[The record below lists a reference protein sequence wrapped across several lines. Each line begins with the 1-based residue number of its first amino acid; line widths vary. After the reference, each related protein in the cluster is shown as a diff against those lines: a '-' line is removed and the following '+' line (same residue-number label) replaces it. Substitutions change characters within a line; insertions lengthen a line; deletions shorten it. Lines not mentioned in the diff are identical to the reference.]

1 MVKKGMNNFREYDQS
16 QGVFRI
22 LHPEE
27 LLEEDHPARIID
39 KVVESLDLT
48 KLYESYSKEGNP
60 AYHPKM
66 MLKVMFYSYY
76 DGTMTGRKVEKNLED
91 RASYIFLSGDQVP
104 DFRTINVFR
113 VRHLDILPELFAQIV
128 MLCRSLDMIGFK
140 NLAVDGQK
148 IQANANFT
156 KSYNNKRLVK
166 RFEKLTKGMEK
177 LLACEPTNA
186 NEEKLRKRR
195 LTRLRKQ
202 KEKLERARES
212 LRDLA
217 TENADATI
225 NLTDKDAP
233 MMSHKDRTKKPSYN
247 NQSAVDDKLGVTV
260 AVQTTVTNDN
270 AEHLEELN
278 EQAKGNTGDLHENIL
293 ADCGFCD
300 YEHLEKMVDEKNPQ
314 KYYVPD
320 PRFAIDESGG
330 GKLGKYDSCHFA
342 FDEEGTLRCPE
353 GQELRR
359 DMIKQL
365 DGYTLTQYSGTACD
379 SCSARSL
386 CTKGKKRTIT
396 IDSRSQYKEIMRRRL
411 RDPKGRAIYRKRQA
425 IVEAPH
431 GDDQKN
437 KKWRQH
443 YLRGLKKAAIEFA
456 LMRIGSNLG
465 KIIRFRAAEMLSYSV
480 S

>member
-1 MVKKGMNNFREYDQS
+1 MSNFREYNQL
-16 QGVFRI
+16 QGVIRN
-22 LHPEE
+22 LNPDQ
-27 LLEEDHPARIID
+27 LLEEEHPARIID
-39 KVVESLDLT
+39 KVVEILDLK
-48 KLYESYSKEGNP
+48 KLYDSYTDEGNS

-66 MLKVMFYSYY
+66 MLKVLFYSYY
-76 DGTMTGRKVEKNLED
+76 DGTMTGRKIEKNLED

-104 DFRTINVFR
+104 DFRTINAFR
-113 VRHLDILPELFAQIV
+113 VRHSDILPGLFAQIV
-128 MLCRSLDMIGFK
+128 MLCRSLDMIDFR

-156 KSYNNKRLVK
+156 KSYNNERLVK

-177 LLACEPTNA
+177 LLAFEPTNA
-186 NEEKLRKRR
+186 IEEKLQKRK
-195 LTRLRKQ
+195 LGKLRKQ
-202 KEKLERARES
+202 KKKLEGVSEVLRE
-212 LRDLA
+212 L
-217 TENADATI
+217 TKQNEDATV
-225 NLTDKDAP
+225 NTTDKDAP
-233 MMSHKDRTKKPSYN
+233 MLSHKDRTKKPSYN
-247 NQSAVDDKLGVTV
+247 HQSAVDGKMGVTV
-260 AVQTTVTNDN
+260 AVQTTITNDN

-278 EQAKGNTGDLHENIL
+278 EKAKENTGALHENIL

-314 KYYVPD
+314 KCYVPD

-330 GKLGKYDSCHFA
+330 GKLGKYDSCHFE

-353 GQELRR
+353 GKELKQ

-365 DGYTLTQYSGTACD
+365 DGYTLTQYSGTACET
-379 SCSARSL
+379 CSVKQL

-396 IDSRSQYKEIMRRRL
+396 IDSRCQYKEIMRRRL
-411 RDPKGRAIYRKRQA
+411 RTPEGKAIYRKRQA

-443 YLRGLKKAAIEFA
+443 YLRGHKKAAIEFM
-456 LMRIGSNLG
+456 LIRIGSNLG
-465 KIIRFRAAEMLSYSV
+465 KIIRFRAAEMLAYSV

>member
-1 MVKKGMNNFREYDQS
+1 MKNFRIYDQT
-16 QGVFRI
+16 QGVFRN
-22 LHPEE
+22 LYPEQ

-48 KLYESYSKEGNP
+48 ELYGSYSEEGTP

-66 MLKVMFYSYY
+66 MLKVMFYSYF

-104 DFRTINVFR
+104 DFRTINAFR
-113 VRHLDILPELFAQIV
+113 VRHMDILPSLFAQIV
-128 MLCRSLDMIGFK
+128 MLCRALDMIGFK

-156 KSYNNKRLVK
+156 KSYNNERLVK

-195 LTRLRKQ
+195 LGKLRKQ
-202 KEKLERARES
+202 KEKLEGAKEM

-217 TENADATI
+217 KENANATI

-247 NQSAVDDKLGVTV
+247 NQSAVDGKLGVTV
-260 AVQTTVTNDN
+260 AVQTTITNDN

-278 EQAKGNTGDLHENIL
+278 EQAKENTGALHENIL

-320 PRFAIDESGG
+320 PRFDIDEKGG
-330 GKLGKYDSCHFA
+330 GKLGKYDSCHFE

-353 GQELRR
+353 GKDLKQ
-359 DMIKQL
+359 DMIKQF
-365 DGYTLTQYSGTACD
+365 DGYTLTQYSGTACET
-379 SCSARSL
+379 CSARSL

-396 IDSRSQYKEIMRRRL
+396 IDSRSRYKEIMRRRL
-411 RDPKGRAIYRKRQA
+411 RDPEGKAIYRKRQA

-443 YLRGLKKAAIEFA
+443 YLRGRDKTAIEF
-456 LMRIGSNLG
+456 LLIRIGSNLG
-465 KIIRFRAAEMLSYSV
+465 KIIRFRSVEMLVYSV